1 MTSFEKH
8 LSEPIQNILPFLWW
22 GLSGFFVFVFFYYN
36 SAFIFVYEPS
46 YKREA
51 GKKSRI
57 SDFAM

>member
-1 MTSFEKH
+1 MGFV
-8 LSEPIQNILPFLWW
+8 
-22 GLSGFFVFVFFYYN
+22 GFFFFGFFFYYN

-51 GKKSRI
+51 GKKYRI

>member
-1 MTSFEKH
+1 MGFV
-8 LSEPIQNILPFLWW
+8 
-22 GLSGFFVFVFFYYN
+22 GFFVFVFFYYN

-51 GKKSRI
+51 GKISRI